1 MFFQTT
7 FKGYLKTLASA
18 KLKKQPAH
26 FFKHAGCFSFCQMF
40 I

>member
-1 MFFQTT
+1 MT

-18 KLKKQPAH
+18 KLKKQPAR
-26 FFKHAGCFSFCQMF
+26 FFKRAGYFSFCQMF